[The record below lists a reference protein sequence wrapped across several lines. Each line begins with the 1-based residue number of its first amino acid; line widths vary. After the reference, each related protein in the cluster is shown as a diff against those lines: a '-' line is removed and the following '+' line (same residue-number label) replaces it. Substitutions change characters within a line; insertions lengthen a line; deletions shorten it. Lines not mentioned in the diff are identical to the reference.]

1 MRRATFSRALRLSLT
16 ALFLLGASTGR
27 RGVSADEISSVT
39 SGDAHKLV
47 DDYIR
52 LYRRE
57 TLDRWKALFLPTFT
71 ATYTNDDGSVTTRA
85 LEDFYERQRSGFAA
99 GEMSETLENL
109 SIQESGRL
117 ASAVADFDFT
127 SRGATRRGKL
137 MLLMIEDRGQL
148 KIAALIF
155 TYHSE

>member
-1 MRRATFSRALRLSLT
+1 MRRANVSRALWLSLA
-16 ALFLLGASTGR
+16 ALLLAGR
-27 RGVSADEISSVT
+27 SVATRAVRADEARRVSNDGARQV
-39 SGDAHKLV
+39 V

-52 LYRRE
+52 LYRQE
-57 TLDRWKALFLPTFT
+57 TLDRWKNLFLPTFT
-71 ATYTNDDGSVTTRA
+71 ATYTNDDGSVTTRT

-99 GEMSETLENL
+99 GDMSETLNNV
-109 SIQESGRL
+109 SIQENGRL
-117 ASAVADFDFT
+117 ASAAADFDFT

-155 TYHSE
+155 TYH

>member
-1 MRRATFSRALRLSLT
+1 MRREHATRALRLSL
-16 ALFLLGASTGR
+16 ALVLLGGSTATR
-27 RGVSADEISSVT
+27 VVSADDVARVRKD
-39 SGDAHKLV
+39 GARQLV

-57 TLDRWKALFLPTFT
+57 TLERWKDLFLPTFT
-71 ATYTNDDGSVTTRA
+71 ATYTNDDGSVSTRT
-85 LEDFYERQRSGFAA
+85 LDDFYERQRSGFAA
-99 GEMSETLENL
+99 GEMTETLSNL
-109 SIQESGRL
+109 SIQEKGRL
-117 ASAVADFDFT
+117 ASAAADFDFT
-127 SRGATRRGKL
+127 SRGAARRGKL